1 MGDRKTKLE
10 LEAIMQSSNA
20 SKLWSWSRIHSSE
33 TDLYGYFLKYIM
45 KVQED
50 QLGSMYSMM
59 GNVLHDACEDII
71 VGKITKEEA
80 IEKYRD
86 TMLEY
91 NVMGFTF
98 NRSDEERNDS
108 IDRKY
113 NMSNI
118 HFLDTF
124 DFEELRQGEYKCE
137 DFITIKLSKQTAIG
151 YIDHYMIDGDSV
163 VITDFKGSSI
173 YTGKKVE
180 EEEGQLLLYA
190 EGFRQK
196 GYDVKNIKSRWLFTK
211 YITID
216 IVQKNGETR
225 STNCLRVEIGGKLK
239 ASVKSWLTD
248 KKLKLGLD
256 ESEVEDMLDT
266 LIENN
271 SIEHLPIE
279 VQSKFSFR
287 PCYVYVN
294 VTEEKLNDL
303 VEYGKNRIAELTKLE
318 MEYEKTKDDKLF
330 WNEVTSKNEYFF
342 YNLCGYSR
350 KYHKPLN
357 AYLENKEMF
366 LIEKQNDDIDINDL
380 LSEFD
385 LD

>member
-1 MGDRKTKLE
+1 MSDRKTKLE
-10 LEAIMQSSNA
+10 LEAIMQENNA

-33 TDLYGYFLKYIM
+33 TDLYGYFLKYVC

-59 GNVLHDACEDII
+59 GNVLHDSCEDII
-71 VGKITKEEA
+71 VGSIKREDA
-80 IEKYRD
+80 IERYKD

-98 NRSDEERNDS
+98 NRNDEDRNDS

-118 HFLDTF
+118 HFLETF
-124 DFEELRQGEYKCE
+124 DFDTLKLGEYKCE
-137 DFITIKLSKQTAIG
+137 DFTTIKLSKQTAIG
-151 YIDHYMIDGDSV
+151 YIDHYMIDGDNV
-163 VITDFKGSSI
+163 IITDFKGSSI
-173 YTGKKVE
+173 YKGKKIE

-196 GYDVKNIKSRWLFTK
+196 GYKIENIKSRWLFTK

-216 IVQKNGETR
+216 IAQKNRNTR
-225 STNCLRVEIGGKLK
+225 STDCLRVEIGSTLK
-239 ASVKSWLTD
+239 ASAKSWLTD
-248 KKLKLGLD
+248 KKLNLGLS
-256 ESEVEDMLDT
+256 ESEVEQMLDE
-266 LIENN
+266 LIINN
-271 SIEHLPIE
+271 SIEHLPNE
-279 VQSKFSFR
+279 VKEKFSFR
-287 PCYVYVN
+287 PCYVYVDI
-294 VTEEKLNDL
+294 TEEKLNDL

-318 MEYEKTKDDKLF
+318 MEYEKTKDDRIF
-330 WNEVTSKNEYFF
+330 WNEVNSKNEYFF

-357 AYLENKEMF
+357 EYLENKEMF
-366 LIEKQNDDIDINDL
+366 LKEKEEDGIDIEDL